1 MNLNEQIY
9 YIDKI
14 AEYLGLYTINS
25 NKKKE
30 SSEDEEI
37 YSYGYC
43 DLCNQIVTPIII
55 LPEEILNF
63 SATKFYQNILYNKK
77 VINFG
82 DKDINILNFDTDLI
96 YNENAAYN
104 CSKAKHL
111 HYRDISRIFMTKNG
125 VVKFKYEEIIKYK
138 LLGSQ
143 LNTKADSDIE
153 DNKQKKINEIA
164 SDKIISL
171 NALESLK
178 NKFSISI
185 QIIISLFTRN
195 CIVWSIE

>member
-1 MNLNEQIY
+1 M
-9 YIDKI
+9 
-14 AEYLGLYTINS
+14 
-25 NKKKE
+25 KK
-30 SSEDEEI
+30 SEDEEI

-178 NKFSISI
+178 NKFIVHKNILDSLKTECFSELINKI
-185 QIIISLFTRN
+185 KKIIEDIIL
-195 CIVWSIE
+195 I